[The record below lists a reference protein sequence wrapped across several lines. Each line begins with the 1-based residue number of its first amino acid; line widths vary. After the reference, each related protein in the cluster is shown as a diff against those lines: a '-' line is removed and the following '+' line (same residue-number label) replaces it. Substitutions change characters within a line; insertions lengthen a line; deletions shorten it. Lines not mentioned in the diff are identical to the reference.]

1 MIQMSVSNTW
11 NFSKCFKS
19 DKIYLFTLFIVCK
32 VDGLENTFHNKISL
46 SWDFEISVHLR
57 QDTLQCIDR
66 NASDFNLTF
75 NDI

>member
-1 MIQMSVSNTW
+1 
-11 NFSKCFKS
+11 
-19 DKIYLFTLFIVCK
+19 LFIVCK